1 MTHEL
6 NVDSTYI
13 RLVRPNDRF
22 SITLTA
28 NYQKNIAFRIRA
40 DNQMVFVGC
49 KGGMFRKPGENVT
62 VNFFV
67 QSEFDTFKISVDYT
81 EVETAAN
88 ENPFF
93 GELQP
98 RQELVKIIKIE
109 VHSVDNDN

>member
-6 NVDSTYI
+6 NVDSTYV

-28 NYQKNIAFRIRA
+28 HCQKNIAYRIRA
-40 DNQMVFVGC
+40 DNQMVF
-49 KGGMFRKPGENVT
+49 
-62 VNFFV
+62 
-67 QSEFDTFKISVDYT
+67 SEFDTFTISVDYT
-81 EVETAAN
+81 EVDPAAN

-98 RQELVKIIKIE
+98 RQELVKTIEIE